1 MVPASSE
8 HMLLSP
14 KYLPRLAAVV
24 GLFTHYGLRD
34 LADRQGLVALLPQD
48 ELDDGDETRE
58 MRENAAALRH
68 RLVELGPAYVKL
80 GQVLSTRPDLLPQPY
95 IDELE
100 HLQDDVAP
108 LPADVVENVLEEEL
122 GGRIGKL
129 FGSFDPEP
137 LGSASLGQVHAAT
150 LRDGRPVVV
159 KIQRPGIRE
168 QLADELDF
176 FTELASFLG
185 EHTKVGKQL
194 DLVGVVQQVQRSLA
208 NELDYRIEA
217 RNAATFRRNLA
228 EFPHILI
235 PRIIE
240 AYTTSRVLTMERIF
254 GRKIDDIPPVTR
266 VDYNFCTLA
275 SELARAYLR
284 QITVD
289 GYFHADPHPGNL
301 FVVLPGSVPNP
312 LTPAEL
318 EAIDRR
324 SEQRAAA
331 TPLARIE
338 DEARERAADPA
349 EPDEPKIALIDFG
362 MTARLPERLRERV
375 VHLLIALAD
384 NRGDEAA
391 EILIELGTPHGD
403 FDRTAY
409 VRDVATLVADTVD
422 RSVAETATGRLLYE
436 LIQTGYR
443 YGITLPSELTML
455 AKAVFNLDAV
465 TRALDPTFNAS
476 AAIRDYAMETA
487 DQRAR
492 HDFSPRNMFQ
502 AASGAA
508 ELVRV
513 LPRRIDTITERL
525 AANELAL
532 RLDTPA
538 LVQQLDGMQKIAN
551 RIFTGL
557 VLLGLLIASGLLMP
571 YLRRLGITGFVIA
584 GGIGLYMVIT
594 ILVTDRRDARTKR
607 VR

>member
-1 MVPASSE
+1 
-8 HMLLSP
+8 MLLSP
-14 KYLPRLAAVV
+14 KYLPRLTAIV
-24 GLFTHYGLRD
+24 GLFTRYGLMD
-34 LADRQGLVALLPQD
+34 VAQRQGLMALLPQD
-48 ELDDGDETRE
+48 EMGASDETRDV
-58 MRENAAALRH
+58 REHAAAFRH

-108 LPADVVENVLEEEL
+108 LPTEVVEAVLEEEL
-122 GGRIGKL
+122 GGRISKL
-129 FGSFDPEP
+129 FGSFDEQP

-159 KIQRPGIRE
+159 KVQRPGIRE
-168 QLADELDF
+168 QLVDDLDF
-176 FTELASFLG
+176 FAQLATFLA
-185 EHTKVGKQL
+185 EHTSAGQRL

-208 NELDYRIEA
+208 NELDYRVEA

-228 EFPHILI
+228 EFPHILV

-266 VDYNFCTLA
+266 VDYDFSELA
-275 SELARAYLR
+275 AELARAYLR

-301 FVVLPGSVPNP
+301 FVVLPNESPNP
-312 LTPAEL
+312 LTPGEL

-324 SEQRAAA
+324 DEVRAPA
-331 TPLARIE
+331 TPIARIE
-338 DEARERAADPA
+338 QEARERAAEPA
-349 EPDEPKIALIDFG
+349 ERCEPKIALIDFG

-375 VHLLIALAD
+375 VRLLIALAD

-391 EILIELGTPHGD
+391 EILIELGDPREG
-403 FDRTAY
+403 FDRTGY
-409 VRDVATLVADTVD
+409 VREVSTLVADNVD
-422 RSVAETATGRLLYE
+422 RSVSETATGRMLYE
-436 LIQTGYR
+436 MIEAGFR

-476 AAIRDYAMETA
+476 AAIREYAMETA
-487 DQRAR
+487 EERAR
-492 HDFSPRNMFQ
+492 RDLTPRQMLQ
-502 AASGAA
+502 TAAGAV
-508 ELVRV
+508 ELLRV
-513 LPRRIDTITERL
+513 LPRRLDTITHRL
-525 AANELAL
+525 ATNELAL
-532 RLDTPA
+532 RLDTPL
-538 LVQQLDGMQKIAN
+538 LVEQLEGMQKIAN

-557 VLLGLLIASGLLMP
+557 VLLGVLIASGLLMP
-571 YLRRLGITGFVIA
+571 YMRRLGEAGFVIA

-594 ILVTDRRDARTKR
+594 ILVSDRHDSQRKR
-607 VR
+607 RA

>member
-1 MVPASSE
+1 
-8 HMLLSP
+8 MLLSP
-14 KYLPRLAAVV
+14 KYLPRLADVV

-34 LADRQGLVALLPQD
+34 VADRQGLISLVPQD
-48 ELDDGDETRE
+48 ELQTEDDTRE
-58 MRENAAALRH
+58 MRQHAEALRH

-108 LPADVVENVLEEEL
+108 LPAGVVESVLEEEL
-122 GGRIGKL
+122 GGRLGKL

-159 KIQRPGIRE
+159 KVQRPGIRE

-176 FTELASFLG
+176 FSQLASFLYD
-185 EHTKVGKQL
+185 HTSVGKRL
-194 DLVGVVQQVQRSLA
+194 DLVGVVQQVQRSLS

-235 PRIIE
+235 PRIVE

-266 VDYNFCTLA
+266 VEYDFSELA
-275 SELARAYLR
+275 TELARAYLR

-301 FVVLPGSVPNP
+301 FIVLPSEAPNP

-324 SEQRAAA
+324 SETRDAA

-338 DEARERAADPA
+338 SEARERAPA
-349 EPDEPKIALIDFG
+349 PPEPCDPKIALIDFG
-362 MTARLPERLRERV
+362 MTARLPERVRERV
-375 VHLLIALAD
+375 VQLLIALAD

-391 EILIELGTPHGD
+391 DILIELGTQRED
-403 FDRTAY
+403 FDRSAY

-422 RSVAETATGRLLYE
+422 RSVSETATGRVLYE
-436 LIQTGYR
+436 MIQAGFR
-443 YGITLPSELTML
+443 YGLTLPAELTML

-476 AAIRDYAMETA
+476 EAIRDYAMETA

-492 HDFSPRNMFQ
+492 RDFSPRNLFQ
-502 AASGAA
+502 AASGTA
-508 ELVRV
+508 ELLRV
-513 LPRRIDTITERL
+513 LPRRVDTITERL

-538 LVQQLDGMQKIAN
+538 LVQQLEGMQKIAN

-571 YLRRLGITGFVIA
+571 YIRRLGVAGFVIA
-584 GGIGLYMVIT
+584 GGIGVYMVIT
-594 ILVTDRRDARTKR
+594 ILVTDRHDARVKR
-607 VR
+607 TR

>member
-1 MVPASSE
+1 
-8 HMLLSP
+8 MLLSP

-24 GLFTHYGLRD
+24 GLFTRYGLRD
-34 LADRQGLVALLPQD
+34 VAERQGLTSLIPQD
-48 ELDDGDETRE
+48 ELETGEETRE
-58 MRENAAALRH
+58 MREHAEALRH

-108 LPADVVENVLEEEL
+108 LPAAVVEDVLEEEL
-122 GGRIGKL
+122 GGRIAKL
-129 FGSFDPEP
+129 FGSFDPDP

-159 KIQRPGIRE
+159 KVQRPGIRE

-176 FTELASFLG
+176 FSQLASFLA
-185 EHTKVGKQL
+185 EHTTVGKRL
-194 DLVGVVQQVQRSLA
+194 DLVGVVQQAQRSLA
-208 NELDYRIEA
+208 NELDYRVEA
-217 RNAATFRRNLA
+217 RNAATFRRNLV

-235 PRIIE
+235 PRIVE

-266 VDYNFCTLA
+266 VEYDFGQLA

-301 FVVLPGSVPNP
+301 FVVLPSDDRNP

-318 EAIDRR
+318 DAIDRR
-324 SEQRAAA
+324 SETRVAA

-338 DEARERAADPA
+338 ADARERAPA
-349 EPDEPKIALIDFG
+349 PPEPCEPKIALIDFG
-362 MTARLPERLRERV
+362 MTARLPERVRERV
-375 VHLLIALAD
+375 VQLLIALAE

-391 EILIELGTPHGD
+391 DILIELGTPRED

-409 VRDVATLVADTVD
+409 VREVATLVADTVD
-422 RSVAETATGRLLYE
+422 RSVAETATGRVLYE
-436 LIQTGYR
+436 MIQAGYR
-443 YGITLPSELTML
+443 HGLTLPAELTML

-465 TRALDPTFNAS
+465 TRALDPSFNAS
-476 AAIRDYAMETA
+476 EAIRDYAMETA

-492 HDFSPRNMFQ
+492 RDFSPRNMFQ

-508 ELVRV
+508 ELLRV
-513 LPRRIDTITERL
+513 LPRRVDTITERL

-538 LVQQLDGMQKIAN
+538 LVQQLEGMQKIAN

-571 YLRRLGITGFVIA
+571 YLRRLGIAGFVVA

-594 ILVTDRRDARTKR
+594 ILVTDRHDARAKR
-607 VR
+607 LR